1 MHPSDKELEKKG
13 EEATV
18 IKSKVRK
25 VRMWKPGLI
34 LGSYSTILWRE
45 ILMILTDLGNN
56 LSQKYSQHYT
66 VEIGVEQ

>member
-18 IKSKVRK
+18 IKSKVLK

-45 ILMILTDLGNN
+45 I
-56 LSQKYSQHYT
+56 
-66 VEIGVEQ
+66 